1 MKTKFVL
8 PIFGV
13 VMLTALALNLT
24 GCNDREAAPSEPVV
38 QDSYTDEES
47 ALIADL
53 AAFNRTLLND
63 VTRTQQASP
72 AFKKL
77 WRVLVRVCK
86 VASAD
91 IIGAAAGSATGL
103 ATGLIVSGGNVVA
116 GGVLAVVG
124 GATTSI
130 SCSVKAYE
138 KDLDRHGRIKD
149 MALDGNS
156 IYTDPYYVYQHFA
169 SVTEDEI
176 RQYAASCNVNV
187 DFLSENPEYNRMGV
201 IHNIAL
207 EKLFQSAAETPQTRV
222 IGGNTDNSLES
233 QLLHHK
239 DFVKDYKEQI
249 SYAEYYLSQFDEV
262 FTDEG
267 SINPK
272 LNIYR
277 LSPAAKEIMDMF
289 MQLYTRYPTQ
299 LEDVDFIVNYYAN
312 AIANSKAL
320 DPDQKEAMLSALSV
334 SAYSPR
340 YWISQ
345 LDLEE

>member
-1 MKTKFVL
+1 MKTKLVL
-8 PIFGV
+8 PIFGA
-13 VMLTALALNLT
+13 VMLTALALNFT
-24 GCNDREAAPSEPVV
+24 SCNDREAAQSEPVV
-38 QDSYTDEES
+38 QNSYTDEES

-53 AAFNRTLLND
+53 AAFNSTLLND
-63 VTRTQQASP
+63 ETRTQQASP
-72 AFKKL
+72 SFKKF

-91 IIGAAAGSATGL
+91 VCGAVGGSVAGL
-103 ATGLIVSGGNVVA
+103 ATGLIVSGGNVIA
-116 GGVLAVVG
+116 GGALAVVG

-130 SCSVKAYE
+130 SSSVKAYE
-138 KDLDRHGRIKD
+138 KDLDRHGPIKD

-169 SVTEDEI
+169 SVTEEEI
-176 RQYAASCNVNV
+176 QQYAASNNVNV
-187 DFLSENPEYNRMGV
+187 DFLTKNPEYNRMGA

-207 EKLFQSAAETPQTRV
+207 EKLFQYATEAPQTRI

-239 DFVKDYKEQI
+239 DFVKAYREQI
-249 SYAEYYLSQFDEV
+249 SYTEYYLSQFDEV

-267 SINPK
+267 AINPK

-277 LSPAAKEIMDMF
+277 LSPAGKEIMDMF
-289 MQLYTRYPTQ
+289 IELYTRYPAK

-312 AIANSKAL
+312 KIADSNAL

-340 YWISQ
+340 YWISK
-345 LDLEE
+345 LDMEE